1 MEEMGRFHALLE
13 GVVEDDGQV
22 RALTVDDLGIL
33 KVPSGRVEASDP
45 FVTLGSGVA
54 IEVPPGEYPVRVTIA
69 DVSDEQDGGHLR
81 EAYLSLILADGQCS
95 IVELASEDGVCV
107 DAGTVAFADAVA
119 IERCMPPDE
128 NWHEDLFDDE
138 TEHSWFARMD
148 DPDHLR
154 SGCANI
160 VMPLAT
166 AGENVILAHSGWGD
180 GLYPVLRTL
189 DAHGNTLGLHIDLLV
204 VGQDEDPADE
214 DAADEEPPS
223 PTEPASAK
231 TGRLRRL
238 FGR

>member
-1 MEEMGRFHALLE
+1 MDDMGRFHALFE
-13 GVVEDDGQV
+13 GVVDDDGQV
-22 RALTVDDLGIL
+22 RTLTVDDLGIL

-45 FVTLGSGVA
+45 FVTLGSGVVVD
-54 IEVPPGEYPVRVTIA
+54 VPPGEYRVRVTIA
-69 DVSDEQDGGHLR
+69 DVSEEQDGGHLR
-81 EAYLSLILADGQCS
+81 EAYLSLILADGQPS
-95 IVELASEDGVCV
+95 AVELASEHGVLV

-119 IERCMPPDE
+119 IERCMPAAE
-128 NWHEDLFDDE
+128 NWYEDLFDDD

-180 GLYPVLRTL
+180 GIYPLLRTL

-204 VGQDEDPADE
+204 VGQDED
-214 DAADEEPPS
+214 AADDKPPS
-223 PTEPASAK
+223 PSEPAAIK